1 MSQHQTP
8 SREIPD
14 NPLVL
19 HYPVPK
25 SFPDSETPC
34 AEVSRSGEPPESLSK
49 RPPTSGESPEPSRN
63 KPLTSGEF
71 SFNHEP
77 IELMPNEL
85 LIVNA
90 RRRNGLIL
98 YKPYHA
104 EFAGPGAA
112 VGGLFDRDCQRA
124 LPVGNLSL
132 ISPESPDERQRAY
145 LIRRQWVRLTKE
157 ITRNP
162 VPLQRAQNLLNQFDG
177 FFGAEIIA
185 QLPDVALALLVGVL
199 PQTISIARSTFGNSD

>member
-1 MSQHQTP
+1 
-8 SREIPD
+8 
-14 NPLVL
+14 
-19 HYPVPK
+19 
-25 SFPDSETPC
+25 
-34 AEVSRSGEPPESLSK
+34 
-49 RPPTSGESPEPSRN
+49 
-63 KPLTSGEF
+63 
-71 SFNHEP
+71 
-77 IELMPNEL
+77 MPNEL

-98 YKPYHA
+98 YKRYHA

>member
-8 SREIPD
+8 GREIPD

-25 SFPDSETPC
+25 SSPDSETPC
-34 AEVSRSGEPPESLSK
+34 AEVSSSGEPPKPPSK
-49 RPPTSGESPEPSRN
+49 RPP
-63 KPLTSGEF
+63 TSGEF
-71 SFNHEP
+71 SFNHES
-77 IELMPNEL
+77 NEL

>member
-8 SREIPD
+8 GREIPN

-25 SFPDSETPC
+25 SSPDSETPC
-34 AEVSRSGEPPESLSK
+34 AEVSSSGEPPKPPSK

-63 KPLTSGEF
+63 KPPASGEF

-98 YKPYHA
+98 YKRYHA

-199 PQTISIARSTFGNSD
+199 PQTISLARSTFGNSD